1 MIDQIRQM
9 LKNEPFEPFQVL
21 TSGGAEY
28 QVPIVDHVSFNP
40 KGTRV
45 IVYVDDDTHITL
57 SPLHIVGVREKTVNP
72 A

>member
-1 MIDQIRQM
+1 MVDQIRQM
-9 LKNEPFEPFQVL
+9 LKNEPFEPFQIF

-28 QVPIVDHVSFNP
+28 HVPTVDHVSFTP

-45 IVYVDDDTHITL
+45 LVHFDDETHVTL
-57 SPLHIVGVREKTVNP
+57 SALHIVGVQGKTVNP